1 MKYYTDKAGFF
12 KRSAFSIVVLLNIW
26 YMRSLYVTK
35 ENFEAIGVNDPAYY
49 AKAAKKNLKE
59 KFGHYYLDELIE
71 FVNEFNGFNF
81 ITKPLWRGILSA
93 KL

>member
-1 MKYYTDKAGFF
+1 MKHYTDKAGFF

-35 ENFEAIGVNDPAYY
+35 ENFEAVGVNDPAKY
-49 AKAAKKNLKE
+49 AKAARQHLKE
-59 KFGHYYLDELIE
+59 KFGTFYLDEIIE

-81 ITKPLWRGILSA
+81 ITKPLWRSILAA